1 MDDNALDDLLRRLT
15 TLVVKLDQ
23 TYDQL
28 LLMVEQQQEFNREQ
42 REFNR
47 EQREF
52 NQEQREFNRQQ
63 VRINADVSA
72 TLARLET
79 LMTEV
84 FRERHNGRDA

>member
-1 MDDNALDDLLRRLT
+1 MDDNALDDLLRLLT

-28 LLMVEQQQEFNREQ
+28 VMSYDQLVAMHQDHQEFIREQ

-47 EQREF
+47 EQL
-52 NQEQREFNRQQ
+52 
-63 VRINADVSA
+63 RIN
-72 TLARLET
+72 ARLET

-84 FRERHNGRDA
+84 FRQRANGQDA

>member
-1 MDDNALDDLLRRLT
+1 VDDNALDDLLRRLT

-28 LLMVEQQQEFNREQ
+28 LEFNREQ

-47 EQREF
+47 AQL
-52 NQEQREFNRQQ
+52 
-63 VRINADVSA
+63 RING
-72 TLARLET
+72 RLEA

-84 FRERHNGRDA
+84 FRERHNGREA